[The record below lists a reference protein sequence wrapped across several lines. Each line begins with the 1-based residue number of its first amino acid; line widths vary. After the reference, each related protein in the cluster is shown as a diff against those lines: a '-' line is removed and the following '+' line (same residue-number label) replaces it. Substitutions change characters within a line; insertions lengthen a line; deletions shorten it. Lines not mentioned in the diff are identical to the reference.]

1 MFDYRELREAPNG
14 LVWIPAVFDAVL
26 LDGDGASEVL
36 ADAAAM
42 INTLSSIKV
51 RAALRLEQTQMFRRD
66 GHPSAAHQLAHATGS
81 SVGKAKSE
89 LEAGKRLEA
98 LPATAQAL
106 SEGTLSADQA
116 AAVADAATAD
126 PSAEGRLL
134 DHAQRRSLGEL
145 KDECARVK
153 AAADPDP
160 DATRQRVHA
169 DRRARTF
176 STGVGSSRLV
186 WDDTTERIAETWAVV
201 SGFANTEFDLS
212 RLEERHESEAAYAA
226 DGLLAMARAAVGGT
240 TPPVKVEGKRVR
252 RPVPANVI
260 FRC

>member
-1 MFDYRELREAPNG
+1 MFDCTELQEMRKR
-14 LVWIPAVFDAVL
+14 LVGFAAEFDAEL
-26 LDGDGASEVL
+26 LDGERASQVI

-51 RAALRLEQTQMFRRD
+51 RAALRLEHTQTFRRD
-66 GHPSAAHQLAHATGS
+66 GHPSAAHQLAHVTGS

-106 SEGTLSADQA
+106 SEGTLSAAKA

-160 DATRQRVHA
+160 DATRRRVHA
-169 DRRARTF
+169 ERRARTF

-186 WDDTTERIAETWAVV
+186 WDDTTERIAEAWAVV
-201 SGFANTEFDLS
+201 TGYANTEFDLA

-226 DGLLAMARAAVGGT
+226 DAMLAMARAAAGGGT
-240 TPPVKVEGKRVR
+240 AVTVPKAEGKR
-252 RPVPANVI
+252 
-260 FRC
+260 

>member
-1 MFDYRELREAPNG
+1 MFDCTELQEMRKR
-14 LVWIPAVFDAVL
+14 LVGFAAEFDAEL
-26 LDGDGASEVL
+26 LDGERASQVI

-51 RAALRLEQTQMFRRD
+51 RAALRLEHTQTFRRD
-66 GHPSAAHQLAHATGS
+66 GHPSAAHQLAHVTGS

-106 SEGTLSADQA
+106 SEGTLSAAKA

-160 DATRQRVHA
+160 DATH
-169 DRRARTF
+169 RRGDAARGEP
-176 STGVGSSRLV
+176 GVTAGGGCTPIVTHGRSVPGWGHLG
-186 WDDTTERIAETWAVV
+186 WC
-201 SGFANTEFDLS
+201 
-212 RLEERHESEAAYAA
+212 
-226 DGLLAMARAAVGGT
+226 GT
-240 TPPVKVEGKRVR
+240 TPPNASPKPG
-252 RPVPANVI
+252 PSSTGSPTPSSTWPAS
-260 FRC
+260 

>member
-1 MFDYRELREAPNG
+1 MFDCTELRETRKR
-14 LVWIPAVFDAVL
+14 LVNFAAEFDAEL
-26 LDGDGASEVL
+26 LDGDAAGKVVKAV
-36 ADAAAM
+36 AAM
-42 INTLSSIKV
+42 TNTLSSIKV
-51 RAALRLEQTQMFRRD
+51 RAALRLEQTQTFRRD
-66 GHPSAAHQLAHATGS
+66 GHPSAAHQVAHTTGS

-98 LPATAQAL
+98 LPATAQAF

-145 KDECARVK
+145 RDECARVK

-160 DATRQRVHA
+160 DATRRRVHA
-169 DRRARTF
+169 ERRARTF
-176 STGVGSSRLV
+176 STGVGSARLV
-186 WDDTTERIAETWAVV
+186 WNDTTERMAEVWAVV
-201 SGFANTEFDLS
+201 TGFANTEFDVA

-226 DGLLAMARAAVGGT
+226 DGLLAMARVASGGA

-252 RPVPANVI
+252 RLVPAN
-260 FRC
+260 